1 LPRPFEVTPDHLR
14 DNLEEMVSAVFAD
27 LQSQFLV
34 LPKGSNFVEYSDFQT
49 GYEVLK
55 RETSGFEN
63 FTEATVWAALKAD
76 AMSFLVLRS
85 ILGLSPPEWA
95 DLARS
100 DLGVDVPQNAARDLD
115 SRVRK
120 ERDHFLR
127 LDSTRNE
134 KTKER
139 TGALVS
145 VAIRYLTWPIDRVP
159 EDMVHRLAKFDT
171 LAGLGSLR
179 HAASHHVPYAM
190 LLYERYLGRPF
201 ASHRDAVSELVGDVM
216 ESAIE
221 ERLAHAQITFRKTR
235 RAERIPG
242 FEQAPDFIVPDEI
255 NPVVVI
261 EAKITG
267 DDGTARDK
275 VTRIERLA
283 TMRDERIRAG
293 QVGFQVLACIDGRGF
308 GVRREDMRRMLL
320 RTEGKIFTLATLD
333 QMIQHTRLREFLPKK
348 PAK

>member
-1 LPRPFEVTPDHLR
+1 
-14 DNLEEMVSAVFAD
+14 MVSAVFAD

-34 LPKGSNFVEYSDFQT
+34 LPKGPNFVEYADFQT
-49 GYEVLK
+49 GYETLK
-55 RETSGFEN
+55 RETGSFEN
-63 FTEATVWAALKAD
+63 FTEVTVWAALRAD
-76 AMSFLVLRS
+76 AMSFLVLRT
-85 ILGLSPPEWA
+85 ILGFSPPEWA

-100 DLGVDVPQNAARDLD
+100 DLGVDVPQNVARDLD

-120 ERDHFLR
+120 ERDYYSR
-127 LDSTRNE
+127 LDSGRNG

-139 TGALVS
+139 VNALIS
-145 VAIRYLTWPIDRVP
+145 VAVRYLTRPTDRVP
-159 EDMVHRLAKFDT
+159 EDTVHRLAKFDT
-171 LAGLGSLR
+171 LAGIESLR

-221 ERLAHAQITFRKTR
+221 ERLSHSQITFRKTK

-242 FEQAPDFIVPDEI
+242 FEQAPDFIVPDEV

-293 QVGFQVLACIDGRGF
+293 QAGFQVLVCIDGRGF

-320 RTEGKIFTLATLD
+320 RTDGKIFTLATLD
-333 QMIQHTRLREFLPKK
+333 EMIQHTQLREFVPKK
-348 PAK
+348 PTK